1 MNVIVSNKY
10 SAMLSSLSAK
20 IDLIKTIDGEFQ
32 VDDLIAQFD
41 NFFFNKMILDITAIS
56 GYQDISQIQRLSF
69 GMDMSKIILLLDDS
83 QIVNSPLYLS
93 ELVSMGIYNFTRNID
108 AIAYLIDNPNTYKD
122 VAQFHLLGSSASP
135 MGGGQGG
142 GFQQQRP
149 NNNKGMFGFNQTVGN
164 ESAYINS
171 SAMMPTMGGTRVIG
185 IKNLTDHAGATTLL
199 YMLKKQLSEH
209 YSVLGLELDKNDFLF
224 FNDPDLKSVS
234 SRELSSIINNPVN
247 NYNVILI
254 DINNS
259 AEEANCTE
267 MLYLIEPSTLMLN
280 KLIRRDRNILDKIRG
295 MKIILNKSLLD
306 ASDVRDF
313 EGEARCGV
321 FHNIPPLDDKKDKH
335 RVLDELLN
343 KLGFDKN
350 RPTGGES
357 KAARLFGI
365 VKE

>member
-10 SAMLSSLSAK
+10 SAMLSSLSTK

-41 NFFFNKMILDITAIS
+41 NFFFNKMILDITAVS

-83 QIVNSPLYLS
+83 QVVNSPQYLS

-122 VAQFHLLGSSASP
+122 VAQFHLLGSSAP
-135 MGGGQGG
+135 MGGGQMQQPQSGG
-142 GFQQQRP
+142 R
-149 NNNKGMFGFNQTVGN
+149 GMFGFNQQASN
-164 ESAYINS
+164 ERSFINT

-185 IKNLTDHAGATTLL
+185 IKDLTDHAGATTLL

-234 SRELSSIINNPVN
+234 SRELSSIINNPIN
-247 NYNVILI
+247 NYNIILI
-254 DINNS
+254 DINDS
-259 AEEANCTE
+259 AEEASCTE

-280 KLIRRDRNILDKIRG
+280 KLIRRDRNILDKMRG
-295 MKIILNKSLLD
+295 MKVILNKSLLD

-313 EGEARCGV
+313 EGEARCSV

-350 RPTGGES
+350 RPSGGENR
-357 KAARLFGI
+357 AARLFGI

>member
-10 SAMLSSLSAK
+10 SAMLSSLSTK

-69 GMDMSKIILLLDDS
+69 GMDMSKVILLLDDS
-83 QIVNSPLYLS
+83 QIVNSPQYLS

-108 AIAYLIDNPNTYKD
+108 AISYLIDNPNSYKD
-122 VAQFHLLGSSASP
+122 VAQFHMLGSSGP
-135 MGGGQGG
+135 MPE
-142 GFQQQRP
+142 QQVQ
-149 NNNKGMFGFNQTVGN
+149 NNNKGLFGFNSN
-164 ESAYINS
+164 INS
-171 SAMMPTMGGTRVIG
+171 EKTFINQNVGMPSIGGTRVIG
-185 IKNLTDHAGATTLL
+185 IKDLTDHAGATTLL
-199 YMLKKQLSEH
+199 YMMKKQLSEH
-209 YSVLGLELDKNDFLF
+209 YNVLGLELDKNDFLY

-234 SRELSSIINNPVN
+234 SRELKTILDNPIN

-254 DINNS
+254 DINSS

-280 KLIRRDRNILDKIRG
+280 KMIRRDRNILDKMRG

-306 ASDVRDF
+306 QSDIRDF
-313 EGEARCGV
+313 EGEARCNI

-343 KLGFDKN
+343 KL
-350 RPTGGES
+350 
-357 KAARLFGI
+357 
-365 VKE
+365 V

>member
-10 SAMLSSLSAK
+10 SAMLSSLSTK

-56 GYQDISQIQRLSF
+56 GYQDITQIQRLSF

-83 QIVNSPLYLS
+83 PIVNAPEYLS
-93 ELVSMGIYNFTRNID
+93 ELVSMGIYNFTKNID

-122 VAQFHLLGSSASP
+122 VAQFHMLGGSGGSTMPDNGGQAQGSSGSR
-135 MGGGQGG
+135 GI
-142 GFQQQRP
+142 
-149 NNNKGMFGFNQTVGN
+149 FGFNQAASN
-164 ESAYINS
+164 ERTFINS
-171 SAMMPTMGGTRVIG
+171 SVGMPSLGGTRVIG

-224 FNDPDLKSVS
+224 LNDPDLKSVS
-234 SRELSSIINNPVN
+234 SRELSNIINNPVN
-247 NYNVILI
+247 NYNIILI
-254 DINNS
+254 DINSS

-280 KLIRRDRNILDKIRG
+280 KMIRRDRNILDKMKG

-306 ASDVRDF
+306 ASDIRDF
-313 EGEARCGV
+313 EGEARCSV

-350 RPTGGES
+350 RPAGDSGR
-357 KAARLFGI
+357 AARLFGI

>member
-10 SAMLSSLSAK
+10 AAMLSSLSTK
-20 IDLIKTIDGEFQ
+20 IDLIKTVDGEFQ

-41 NFFFNKMILDITAIS
+41 NFFFNKMVLDVTAIS

-83 QIVNSPLYLS
+83 PVVNSPQYLS

-108 AIAYLIDNPNTYKD
+108 AVAYLIDNPNTYKD
-122 VAQFHLLGSSASP
+122 VAQFHLLGNA
-135 MGGGQGG
+135 GVQGG
-142 GFQQQRP
+142 MNQPMQQPQQSGGRS
-149 NNNKGMFGFNQTVGN
+149 FGFNQVSN
-164 ESAYINS
+164 ENSFVNS

-185 IKNLTDHAGATTLL
+185 IKGLTEHAGATTLI

-209 YSVLGLELDKNDFLF
+209 YTVLGLELDKNDFLY
-224 FNDPDLKSVS
+224 FNDSDLKSVS
-234 SRELSSIINNPVN
+234 SKELSSIINNPVN

-254 DINNS
+254 DINDS
-259 AEEANCTE
+259 SEEANCSE
-267 MLYLIEPSTLMLN
+267 MLYLIEPSTLRLN
-280 KLIRRDRNILDKIRG
+280 KMIRRDRAILNKMRG

-306 ASDVRDF
+306 SSDIRDF
-313 EGEARCGV
+313 EGEAGCSV
-321 FHNIPPLDDKKDKH
+321 FHNVPPLDDKKDKH

-350 RPTGGES
+350 RPATDNS
-357 KAARLFGI
+357 KAAKLFGI

>member
-10 SAMLSSLSAK
+10 SAMLSSLSTK

-41 NFFFNKMILDITAIS
+41 NFFFNKMVLDITAIS

-83 QIVNSPLYLS
+83 QVVNSPQYLS

-122 VAQFHLLGSSASP
+122 VAQFHLLGSSGG
-135 MGGGQGG
+135 MGGAAS
-142 GFQQQRP
+142 QQQTSG
-149 NNNKGMFGFNQTVGN
+149 GMFGFNQVATN
-164 ESAYINS
+164 EKSFINS
-171 SAMMPTMGGTRVIG
+171 SANMPTMGGTRVIG
-185 IKNLTDHAGATTLL
+185 IKNLTDHAGSTTLI
-199 YMLKKQLSEH
+199 YMLKKQLSEN
-209 YSVLGLELDKNDFLF
+209 YSVLGVELDKNDFLY

-234 SRELSSIINNPVN
+234 SKELASVITNPVN
-247 NYNVILI
+247 NFNVILI
-254 DINNS
+254 DINDS

-280 KLIRRDRNILDKIRG
+280 KMIRRDRNILDKIKG

-306 ASDVRDF
+306 ASDVREF
-313 EGEARCGV
+313 EGEARCSV

-335 RVLDELLN
+335 RVIDELLN

-350 RPTGGES
+350 RPATES
-357 KAARLFGI
+357 TRSARLFGI

>member
-10 SAMLSSLSAK
+10 GAMLSSLSTK
-20 IDLIKTIDGEFQ
+20 IDLIKTVDGEFQ

-83 QIVNSPLYLS
+83 PIVNSPQYMS

-108 AIAYLIDNPNTYKD
+108 AIAYLVDNPNTYKD
-122 VAQFHLLGSSASP
+122 VAQFHLLGNANP
-135 MGGGQGG
+135 QQGNMGNFQQQGG
-142 GFQQQRP
+142 GGR
-149 NNNKGMFGFNQTVGN
+149 NFGFNQVSN
-164 ESAYINS
+164 ESSFVNS
-171 SAMMPTMGGTRVIG
+171 SAMMPTMSGTRVIG
-185 IKNLTDHAGATTLL
+185 FKDLTEHAGATTLI

-209 YSVLGLELDKNDFLF
+209 YSVLALELDKNDFLY
-224 FNDPDLKSVS
+224 FNDSDMKSVS
-234 SRELSSIINNPVN
+234 SKELSSIINNPVN

-254 DINNS
+254 DVNDSN
-259 AEEANCTE
+259 EEANCSE
-267 MLYLIEPSTLMLN
+267 MLYLIEPSTLRLN
-280 KLIRRDRNILDKIRG
+280 KMIRKDRAVLNKMRN
-295 MKIILNKSLLD
+295 MKIILNMSLLD
-306 ASDVRDF
+306 ATDIRDF
-313 EGEARCGV
+313 ESEAGCSV
-321 FHNIPPLDDKKDKH
+321 FHNICPLDDKKDRH

-350 RPTGGES
+350 RPVADNN